1 MLARKRKNVDGSKSS
16 AKLRAVVR
24 RGIVNWA
31 PPATEGEDEVS
42 CKAHVTWMKKEYKK
56 RQPNQSVVDK
66 KMELTYSF
74 RRKMINEKKHLL
86 VDIEETYPFL
96 FEKNQV

>member
-1 MLARKRKNVDGSKSS
+1 
-16 AKLRAVVR
+16 
-24 RGIVNWA
+24 
-31 PPATEGEDEVS
+31 
-42 CKAHVTWMKKEYKK
+42 MKKEYKK